1 MNYGIYTYRVASE
14 EEVPPGAMRLVDL
27 LDDIKKKT
35 LEIQESGEV
44 VLVDGL
50 VMNHEGSEDE

>member
-14 EEVPPGAMRLVDL
+14 QDVPPGAMRLVDL
-27 LDDIKKKT
+27 LDDIKKRT
-35 LEIQESGEV
+35 IEIQQSGEV

-50 VMNHEGSEDE
+50 VMNHEESNDQ

>member
-14 EEVPPGAMRLVDL
+14 EDVPPGAMRLVDL
-27 LDDIKKKT
+27 LDDIRKRT
-35 LEIQESGEV
+35 LEIQQSGEV

-50 VMNHEGSEDE
+50 VMNHEESDDR